1 MEMKNAHS
9 IFSCIMNTLVYSS
22 GLYLNFTLA
31 FHQLTSVIYTN
42 QRGWGGLRKQ
52 KSVEIF

>member
-1 MEMKNAHS
+1 MKMKNAHS

-31 FHQLTSVIYTN
+31 FHQLTSVIYAN
-42 QRGWGGLRKQ
+42 QRGWGGLRK
-52 KSVEIF
+52 